1 MTDTTATTLTLD
13 VPTSTSLVPLRVAD
27 RGSGRPV
34 LLLHG
39 GAGPTS
45 VAPLAEALTASYPVR
60 VVTPVHPGFDGT
72 PRPEGV
78 GSVGDLADAYVALLD
93 VLGLEGVTVVG
104 SSLGGWVAA
113 EVALRHSPRVAAVVL
128 VGSVGLADDAD
139 PIADFFALDLDEVV
153 ERSYH
158 PAHRD
163 AARAAL
169 AAMPEAARA
178 LVPGNRAALLAY
190 GGATMADPTLRAR
203 LTGVTVPVRVLWGAH
218 DRIVPPSHG
227 RGYAEAVPGATLRVL
242 DEAGHLPPV
251 EVPEV
256 VAADVW
262 AFAGVHPPAR

>member
-78 GSVGDLADAYVALLD
+78 GSVGDLADAYVALL
-93 VLGLEGVTVVG
+93 
-104 SSLGGWVAA
+104 
-113 EVALRHSPRVAAVVL
+113 
-128 VGSVGLADDAD
+128 
-139 PIADFFALDLDEVV
+139 
-153 ERSYH
+153 
-158 PAHRD
+158 
-163 AARAAL
+163 
-169 AAMPEAARA
+169 
-178 LVPGNRAALLAY
+178 AY

-262 AFAGVHPPAR
+262 AFAGVHPSAR